1 MLKAIGG
8 LFSRLFESVGGVFG
22 DAKRM
27 FVGNKIK
34 VISFVS
40 VYFLIYAAFAY
51 FGGVVFGFIFYLSTA
66 LYIPL
71 VVAYVARGKE
81 GRLGNWAWEKRAK
94 KPKSLTGR
102 VLGFVG
108 DGFKTVL
115 KPVLIVCGF
124 IKKLFG
130 NSPVAFAII
139 CFWFIVFCTS
149 IGFFSRFV
157 PELLMPLGS
166 VVYEQMS
173 VVQSA
178 VAEYP
183 ITQAWLDGVAKLNM
197 TNFWLILPFFS
208 IFTFF
213 VLAISL
219 TGFIKSLK
227 DGGGFKAVMAYS
239 VKRVISSMFTIIAL
253 IVIYLVVTRLV
264 MVSFYGISLSLDLV
278 AQWLEPL
285 ARAKADERAQEISYY
300 LSFFQEFVLGIISM
314 FGVLAMISVATKEK
328 PLKVK

>member
-8 LFSRLFESVGGVFG
+8 FFSRLFENIGGIVS
-22 DAKRM
+22 DANRM
-27 FVGNKIK
+27 YKSNKIK
-34 VISFVS
+34 VVSFVS

-51 FGGVVFGFIFYLSTA
+51 FGGVVFGFIFYLSSA
-66 LYIPL
+66 FYIPL
-71 VVAYVARGKE
+71 VVAYIARGKE
-81 GRLGNWAWEKRAK
+81 GRVGNWAWEKRTQ
-94 KPKSLTGR
+94 KPKSVTGR
-102 VLGFVG
+102 ILGFVG

-166 VVYEQMS
+166 VVYEQIS
-173 VVQSA
+173 VVPSA

-213 VLAISL
+213 VSIMALV
-219 TGFIKSLK
+219 GFIKSLK
-227 DGGGFKAVMAYS
+227 DGGGFKAVLAYS
-239 VKRVISSMFTIIAL
+239 INKTIKSTFTIIAL
-253 IVIYLVVTRLV
+253 IAVYFVVTRIC
-264 MVSFYGISLSLDLV
+264 M
-278 AQWLEPL
+278 
-285 ARAKADERAQEISYY
+285 
-300 LSFFQEFVLGIISM
+300 LSFAGIAWAFEIENEMIAYSLLLLRDLILGCMSM